1 MAINRGS
8 RGTREEPK
16 GRSDVVN
23 DNTAM
28 RLAPFTLG
36 LPVRFTHTD
45 PAGYVFFPRYFEM
58 LQAVVEEWFTQALG
72 QKYADFVLD
81 RKLGLPTAHTECT
94 FEAPCRLGEPLQI
107 TLYLEHIGRTSLRA
121 RFVGRVEGEQRLV
134 ARSALVVTNL
144 EDGRPSP
151 IDEDLRG
158 RLEAYQTACAQRR
171 DGED

>member
-1 MAINRGS
+1 MG
-8 RGTREEPK
+8 RET
-16 GRSDVVN
+16 
-23 DNTAM
+23 TAVQ
-28 RLAPFTLG
+28 LAPFTLG

-72 QKYADFVLD
+72 LKYADFVLN

-94 FEAPCRLGEPLQI
+94 FQAPCRLGEPLEI
-107 TLYLEHIGRTSLRA
+107 TLYLEHIGRSSLRA

-144 EDGRPSP
+144 ENGRPLP
-151 IDEDLRG
+151 IDDDLRG
-158 RLEAYQTACAQRR
+158 RLEGYLTACAQQL
-171 DGED
+171 DDDV

>member
-1 MAINRGS
+1 MACGNN
-8 RGTREEPK
+8 PK
-16 GRSDVVN
+16 GANLGN
-23 DNTAM
+23 DTTAV

-72 QKYADFVLD
+72 LKYADFILE
-81 RKLGLPTAHTECT
+81 RRLGLPTAHTECT
-94 FEAPCRLGEPLQI
+94 FEAPCRLGEPLEI
-107 TLYLEHIGRTSLRA
+107 TLYLEHIGRSSLRA

-144 EDGRPSP
+144 EDGRPLP
-151 IDEDLRG
+151 IDEDLRD
-158 RLEAYQTACAQRR
+158 RFETYLTACSQSSE
-171 DGED
+171 GEV